1 MKIPDEF
8 QHLTPYDM
16 NSYTDSFVSGKQQ
29 KYIELQY
36 YRDEN
41 SLKFYARVLF
51 RAETQ
56 GAPGIVHGGA
66 IASVLDET
74 MGAVSFLNK
83 MPAVTA
89 SLTVNYHRPLP
100 VEKTVYI
107 ITQVEKTEGRKIYII
122 GKMVDE
128 NQRLFADS
136 KGIFVKVPN
145 ERIGL

>member
-8 QHLTPYDM
+8 QHLTPYNM

-51 RAETQ
+51 HVETQ

-122 GKMVDE
+122 GKMVDK

>member
-1 MKIPDEF
+1 MRK
-8 QHLTPYDM
+8 
-16 NSYTDSFVSGKQQ
+16 SF
-29 KYIELQY
+29 
-36 YRDEN
+36 
-41 SLKFYARVLF
+41 
-51 RAETQ
+51 
-56 GAPGIVHGGA
+56 
-66 IASVLDET
+66 VLDET

-89 SLTVNYHRPLP
+89 SLTVNYYRPLP

-122 GKMVDE
+122 GKMVDK